1 MALRTL
7 GTGGVDDGPV
17 EKFLPL
23 LNLALCLVVWLKSR
37 TAKDEVAGW
46 EGGLPTREFF
56 PPRFPNSGSKWLIRC
71 LVVFVLVFLVRSQ
84 LAPIDVAGLERL
96 RYGYK
101 GA

>member
-7 GTGGVDDGPV
+7 GTAGVDDSPV

-46 EGGLPTREFF
+46 EGGLPTRE
-56 PPRFPNSGSKWLIRC
+56 LI
-71 LVVFVLVFLVRSQ
+71 
-84 LAPIDVAGLERL
+84 LAKNFTRVALCG
-96 RYGYK
+96 
-101 GA
+101 

>member
-1 MALRTL
+1 M
-7 GTGGVDDGPV
+7 
-17 EKFLPL
+17 
-23 LNLALCLVVWLKSR
+23 
-37 TAKDEVAGW
+37 
-46 EGGLPTREFF
+46 
-56 PPRFPNSGSKWLIRC
+56 WLIRC